1 MRATVR
7 WLVGVGTLLSAAVGS
22 AASLPP
28 LVLPPQARVIV
39 FAPHPDDETIA
50 AGGLLHALARSG
62 RPLRVVMLTNGDGYP
77 RAVTGGDAR
86 RTPAASAY
94 AAFGALRQEEALR
107 ALARLGVAPA
117 NVGFLGFPDGG
128 LAELWQAHWSR
139 PYTSPFTQWDH
150 PRYPGSVDAHAAY
163 DGRDLTAVIARELR
177 EFRPTLVVM
186 PHPDDADLDHAH
198 AGYFVIEALT
208 RLEASGALPHRP
220 AVLGYVVHYG
230 PGTSWPPT
238 PPDGDLPP
246 PPGLAHAGWVE
257 LRLDADAV
265 AAKQAAVGEYPSQLR
280 VLGTF
285 LRSFVRPNELYARI
299 DPHVLARIASI
310 H

>member
-1 MRATVR
+1 VRARVR
-7 WLVGVGTLLSAAVGS
+7 WLVGVGTLLAASG
-22 AASLPP
+22 AGATSLPP
-28 LVLPPQARVIV
+28 LVLSPQARVIV

-62 RPLRVVMLTNGDGYP
+62 QPLRVVVLTNGDGYP

-86 RTPAASAY
+86 RAPSAAEY
-94 AAFGALRQEEALR
+94 AAFGALRQDEARR

-117 NVGFLGFPDGG
+117 SVSFLGFPDGG
-128 LAELWQAHWSR
+128 LADLWQSHWASR
-139 PYTSPFTQWDH
+139 YTSPFTQWDR
-150 PRYPGSVDAHAAY
+150 PRYPGAADAQTPY
-163 DGRDLTAVIARELR
+163 EGRHLTAALARELR
-177 EFRPTLVVM
+177 EFRPTVVVL
-186 PHPDDADLDHAH
+186 PHPDDAHLDHAH
-198 AGYFVIEALT
+198 AGRFVVEALT
-208 RLEASGALPHRP
+208 RLEASGALAHRP

-230 PGTSWPPT
+230 PGTSWPPS
-238 PPDGDLPP
+238 PPDADLPP
-246 PPGLAHAGWVE
+246 PPGLRHASWVE

-265 AAKQAAVGEYPSQLR
+265 AAKRAAVAEYPSQLR

-285 LRSFVRPNELYARI
+285 LRSFVTPNELYARI